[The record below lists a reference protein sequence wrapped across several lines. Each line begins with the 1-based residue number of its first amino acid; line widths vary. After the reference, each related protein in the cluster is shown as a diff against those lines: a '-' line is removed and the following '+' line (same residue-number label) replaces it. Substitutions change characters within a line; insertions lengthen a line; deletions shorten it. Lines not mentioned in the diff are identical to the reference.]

1 MISGI
6 RDFGVTLGGKIGKI
20 LFGLFT
26 QSLLAWNLGPGGR
39 GSLAVCLVFSSVLY
53 IVFSIACD
61 IAALYFV
68 ASRKFSLS
76 EGIIYTLIYGIIT
89 STVAIVMGLIL
100 LRLPLAFFEQASAAN
115 FRLALL
121 FIPVSLLATVL
132 PNLLTAV
139 RQFQLFAL
147 VTILS
152 SFFQLVYTILFVWWL
167 DWGVRGALWASILTG
182 ITIIIISMVI
192 FWKKYDLQWVR
203 PSPTKLKAMFAYG
216 ARYYLGKLSNKMN
229 LQIGPVI
236 LAFFATRAEIGWFAI
251 AARLT
256 QLVEMIPET
265 MTTVLIPR
273 SSGDREG
280 RSRLVARSARV
291 TGIVSGLALLTLAI
305 LAQPIITVIFS
316 PAFLPAVPFIRIL
329 AIGLSVRCMGKVFV
343 AYLIGT
349 DHPGYGSIAV
359 TAGVAVNIG
368 VMWYL
373 LPRVGV
379 IGAPWGMTI
388 SYFISS
394 AILVVSFS
402 RLSGLNLR
410 KIFSFRRT
418 DWSEMKNFFLSLRK
432 KTALSRR

>member
-6 RDFGVTLGGKIGKI
+6 QDFGVTLGGRIGKI
-20 LFGLFT
+20 IFGLLT
-26 QSLLAWNLGPGGR
+26 QSLLAWNLGPAGR

-76 EGIIYTLIYGIIT
+76 EGIIYTLLYGIIT
-89 STVAIVMGLIL
+89 STVAIVVGLIL

-121 FIPVSLLATVL
+121 FIPVSLLAAVL
-132 PNLLTAV
+132 PHLLTAV
-139 RQFQLFAL
+139 RQFHLFAL

-152 SFFQLVYTILFVWWL
+152 SFFQLIFTIIFVWWL
-167 DWGVRGALWASILTG
+167 EWGVRGALWASILTG
-182 ITIIIISMVI
+182 TVIILISMLI
-192 FWKKYDLQWVR
+192 FWKKYDLRWVR
-203 PSPTKLKAMFAYG
+203 PTPAKLKAMFAYG
-216 ARYYLGKLSNKMN
+216 VRYYLGKLSNKMN
-229 LQIGPVI
+229 LEIGPVI

-273 SSGDREG
+273 SSGDPEG

-291 TGIVSGLALLTLAI
+291 TGLISGLTLLTIAI
-305 LAQPIITVIFS
+305 LAKPIITVIFS

-329 AIGLSVRCMGKVFV
+329 AIGLSVRCMAKVFV
-343 AYLIGT
+343 AYLIGS

-388 SYFISS
+388 GYFISS
-394 AILVVSFS
+394 VILVASFS
-402 RLSGLNLR
+402 KFSGLSFR
-410 KIFSFRRT
+410 EIFSFRQT
-418 DWSEMKNFFLSLRK
+418 DWSGMKELLTRFIHKSG
-432 KTALSRR
+432 